1 MSQTT
6 EIKILVDS
14 SLVDYFNEG
23 LHQKHS
29 NNRAE
34 DEITHLVKIILD
46 GSEYPIRAAK
56 TGKNEIRISYH
67 LRSFSE
73 PIF

>member
-1 MSQTT
+1 MSQTE

-14 SLVDYFNEG
+14 SLVDHFNEG
-23 LHQKHS
+23 LHQQHS
-29 NNRAE
+29 NNLVE
-34 DEITHLVKIILD
+34 DQITRLVQIILD
-46 GSEYPIRAAK
+46 GSEYPISAEK
-56 TGKNEIRISYH
+56 TGKNEIRIRYH